1 MVFSFATKKRR
12 RHSYLFRLE
21 LSDSHLLFYPFFM
34 KSGIHPKYKQVNVV
48 CSCGN
53 TFATG
58 SAIDGDE
65 IRVETCSQCHPF
77 YTGKKTLLKTSSVDK
92 FYARQKKTESLG
104 K

>member
-1 MVFSFATKKRR
+1 MRKN
-12 RHSYLFRLE
+12 
-21 LSDSHLLFYPFFM
+21 
-34 KSGIHPKYKQVNVV
+34 IHPNFKSVQVS

-53 TFATG
+53 KFETK
-58 SAIDGDE
+58 SSIKDDE

-92 FYARQKKTESLG
+92 FYARQKKTEALG